1 MALTVGGM
9 ATVLARAPAGELVDV
24 LHAKRTLIA
33 LASAVVAMAAV
44 VMALFPSF
52 WPVTLAQVGIG
63 AADAV
68 FPAALA
74 AISLGIV
81 GRAGFTA
88 RVGRNEAFNHGGNV
102 VTAISAGAA
111 GWLIDPSAV
120 LWIVAAL
127 ALAVLLPLVQRHPTM
142 LNLLDNQ
149 RSIGPNSLANAL
161 CVAASGLAIDKPDL
175 RVDADLNC
183 LLPGS
188 RQ

>member
-44 VMALFPSF
+44 VMALLPSF
-52 WPVTLAQVGIG
+52 WPVTLAQVGNG

-81 GRAGFTA
+81 GVPASPPGSDAMRRSTM
-88 RVGRNEAFNHGGNV
+88 
-102 VTAISAGAA
+102 AA
-111 GWLIDPSAV
+111 TWSPPSAP
-120 LWIVAAL
+120 APPA
-127 ALAVLLPLVQRHPTM
+127 
-142 LNLLDNQ
+142 
-149 RSIGPNSLANAL
+149 G
-161 CVAASGLAIDKPDL
+161 
-175 RVDADLNC
+175 
-183 LLPGS
+183 
-188 RQ
+188 